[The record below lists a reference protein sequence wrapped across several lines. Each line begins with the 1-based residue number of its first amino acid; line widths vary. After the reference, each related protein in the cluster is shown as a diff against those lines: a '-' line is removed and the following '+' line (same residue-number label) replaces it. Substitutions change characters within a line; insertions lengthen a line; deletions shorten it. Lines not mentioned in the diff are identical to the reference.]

1 MASYTKIYKTFWT
14 DAKVDEF
21 TADDKYLYLYL
32 LTNPRVSLCG
42 CYEINIKHMAYETLL
57 SADKVQ
63 KSIER
68 LSKSNVVKYCKET
81 KELLIVNWHRFNWTS
96 SPRLINGVRKEI
108 ETVKCPE
115 FKQYLTGLLNQTD
128 TVSEDFDITEYGI
141 NSTDTVA
148 DAVADTASDTDP
160 LIEKRFNQFWE
171 LYPRKQGK
179 GDARKSWKRIKP
191 NAELFDKIITALKN
205 NVDNNRQ
212 WQRDNGQYIPNPS
225 TWLNQER
232 WEDDIG
238 QQEDYFTRELKR
250 IRGI

>member
-57 SADKVQ
+57 STDKVQ

-115 FKQYLTGLLNQTD
+115 FKQYLTSLLNQTD
-128 TVSEDFDITEYGI
+128 TVSDDFDITEYGI
-141 NSTDTVA
+141 NSTDIVIDNDVVSDKAGKSTKFIPPTVEEVRA
-148 DAVADTASDTDP
+148 YCRERNNTVDAETFVDFYIGKGWMVGKNKMKDWKAAVRTW
-160 LIEKRFNQFWE
+160 EKN
-171 LYPRKQGK
+171 RKQEQSN
-179 GDARKSWKRIKP
+179 GDRL
-191 NAELFDKIITALKN
+191 NDFMLN
-205 NVDNNRQ
+205 
-212 WQRDNGQYIPNPS
+212 YINS
-225 TWLNQER
+225 QE
-232 WEDDIG
+232 E
-238 QQEDYFTRELKR
+238 
-250 IRGI
+250 

>member
-57 SADKVQ
+57 STDKVQ

-96 SPRLINGVRKEI
+96 SPRLIGGVRKEI

-141 NSTDTVA
+141 NSTDIVIDNDVVSDKAGKSTKFIPPTVEEVRA
-148 DAVADTASDTDP
+148 YCRERNNTVDAETFVDFYIGKGWMVGKNKMKDWKAAVRTW
-160 LIEKRFNQFWE
+160 EKN
-171 LYPRKQGK
+171 RKQEQSN
-179 GDARKSWKRIKP
+179 GDRL
-191 NAELFDKIITALKN
+191 NDFMVN
-205 NVDNNRQ
+205 
-212 WQRDNGQYIPNPS
+212 YINS
-225 TWLNQER
+225 QE
-232 WEDDIG
+232 E
-238 QQEDYFTRELKR
+238 
-250 IRGI
+250 

>member
-14 DAKVDEF
+14 DSKIDEF

-57 SADKVQ
+57 STDKVQ

-96 SPRLINGVRKEI
+96 SPRLIGGVRKEI

-141 NSTDTVA
+141 NSTDIVIDNDVVSDKAGKSTKFIPPTVEEVRA
-148 DAVADTASDTDP
+148 YCRERNNTVDAETFVDFYIGKGWMVGKNKMKDWKAAVRTW
-160 LIEKRFNQFWE
+160 EKN
-171 LYPRKQGK
+171 RKQEQSN
-179 GDARKSWKRIKP
+179 GDRL
-191 NAELFDKIITALKN
+191 NDFMLN
-205 NVDNNRQ
+205 
-212 WQRDNGQYIPNPS
+212 YINS
-225 TWLNQER
+225 QE
-232 WEDDIG
+232 E
-238 QQEDYFTRELKR
+238 
-250 IRGI
+250 

>member
-57 SADKVQ
+57 STDKVQ

-96 SPRLINGVRKEI
+96 SPRLIGGVRKEI

-141 NSTDTVA
+141 NSTDIVIDNDVVSDKAGKSTKFIPPTVEEVRA
-148 DAVADTASDTDP
+148 YCRERNNTVDAETFVDFYIGKGWMVGKNKMKDWKAAVRTW
-160 LIEKRFNQFWE
+160 EKN
-171 LYPRKQGK
+171 RKQEQSN
-179 GDARKSWKRIKP
+179 GDRL
-191 NAELFDKIITALKN
+191 NDFMLN
-205 NVDNNRQ
+205 
-212 WQRDNGQYIPNPS
+212 YINS
-225 TWLNQER
+225 QE
-232 WEDDIG
+232 E
-238 QQEDYFTRELKR
+238 
-250 IRGI
+250 